1 MTLLGSV
8 QTTSLLVVLI
18 SVPLFRPGIAAIMA
32 ALGHIAK
39 RCGRCNWC
47 RITRRSGAVFPAVN
61 GEGFKMGSWAREAD
75 NRQPP
80 RIPQEV
86 PLGGTVHRLPLRDDA
101 TLPRSFGSWSPSFL
115 SIPNSLPLRIQIA
128 GANLLHVGSYTP
140 PATQLPPRCAFPAN
154 RPGQ

>member
-1 MTLLGSV
+1 MPVLGV
-8 QTTSLLVVLI
+8 IRGLVFFCSPVSAGDRRFYI
-18 SVPLFRPGIAAIMA
+18 RPGT
-32 ALGHIAK
+32 H
-39 RCGRCNWC
+39 
-47 RITRRSGAVFPAVN
+47 RREVRAVGLVPDNPPVRGCLSSRQWGGIQN
-61 GEGFKMGSWAREAD
+61 GPWAREAD
-75 NRQPP
+75 SRQPP

-86 PLGGTVHRLPLRDDA
+86 PLGGTVHRLPLWDDA

-128 GANLLHVGSYTP
+128 GANLLHVDSYTP